1 VVRNLLTFLT
11 FLTFLTGWVG
21 VECVIVLFEQKLM
34 TANLIRRYKRFL
46 ADVRLTDG
54 SELTVHCPNS
64 GSMKACLGD
73 GWPVLL
79 SDSHNPKRKYRWT
92 WELVHNGTCWI
103 GINTHRANRLAVEA
117 ITGGIIAELGGFSSL
132 KREVPYG
139 ENSRIDILLER
150 PDSRCY
156 VEVKNV
162 TLVDSARRYSFP
174 DAVTTRG
181 QKHLNELMDVVA
193 AGDRGVILFVI
204 QRSDGSIFVP
214 ADDIDPAYGELL
226 REAASSGVD
235 VLAYRAEVEPTGIDV
250 FEPVTVEL

>member
-1 VVRNLLTFLT
+1 
-11 FLTFLTGWVG
+11 
-21 VECVIVLFEQKLM
+21 VIVLFEQKLV

-46 ADVRLTDG
+46 ADVRLADG

-150 PDSRCY
+150 NHKRCF

-162 TLVDSARRYSFP
+162 TLIDSMGRYAFP

-181 QKHLNELMDVVA
+181 QKHLVELGRVVA

-204 QRSDGSIFVP
+204 QRSDGTTFAP
-214 ADDIDPAYGELL
+214 ADDIDPTYGELL
-226 REAASSGVD
+226 REAASSGVE
-235 VLAYRAEVEPTGIDV
+235 VLAYRADVEPTGIDL
-250 FEPVTVEL
+250 VEAVAIDL